1 MDPPP
6 TMTADESEE
15 NKISDDVGDAK
26 EGEDFDGVKDEVD
39 DGFEEE
45 EPKKSPSMTVALFVT
60 WILPILIIAVF
71 SRFGVDTEPPR
82 VKLNNRPISID
93 TTKFSSPRNP
103 PTSKK
108 NVPGMMAKKKKQKK
122 EDTKSDPAAA
132 PTVRHP
138 TSYRMLLDDIQD
150 RKRLW
155 KPRKVSSS
163 GVSGPRGTS
172 AEQPVK
178 KSNTKQAP
186 SSSPTSSKPRK
197 PSATSP
203 NSRYPSSLMRDP
215 QRTELDQAIET
226 RRLNFKKNRSVLNAI
241 DLADSLRMKDLKYHD
256 GGMGQQE
263 ALNAYQFAIDETI
276 RERQAMQERGEVTS
290 KSKLDTNDVSQELML
305 DYTEK
310 SVDGLLCALYTGMG
324 KMYFMANMFERAAQA
339 YSACIE
345 LEPHYLDAVTSRGS
359 TEIILGNFEL
369 AGKDFVTVL
378 EHDKMRMFKDAFTG
392 LAKVLVAK
400 EDAVPVGW
408 GTIVELLEP
417 IIAEDEARVVH
428 AGSVSPE
435 VRRVLTDSLNRLHH
449 VLFTYHD
456 TKTKNREKAWYHLTE
471 AYKHKMSSVEP
482 YNFSLEAQKLA
493 TIKAVFH
500 SNFWPEG
507 IGSSTKLPIFVIGF
521 VRTGSTL
528 LERVLDAHP
537 LIVGTGED
545 SVFNGRLEQIRNE
558 IVKTS
563 VSGDTEELKD
573 VVEELAE
580 SVAKDMRDRWKAI
593 DANTSPQDGSRKD
606 RVEPKRF
613 ADKMLTNYFN
623 VGFIHMLFPNALIL
637 HVARNPMDVLW
648 SAYKHEFPAGG
659 LDYTSEFESLA
670 SMYHLY
676 REVIKHWD
684 QALPGRVTHVRYED
698 MVHDMPGVAKAII
711 EATGLPWDESV
722 LSFHKMKHAVNTLS
736 TTQVRKGVYKDGLEA
751 WKKYETQ
758 LQPLVKLVG
767 VEAKWDLKTSLPTYI
782 PPPKLV
788 E

>member
-1 MDPPP
+1 
-6 TMTADESEE
+6 MTADETEE
-15 NKISDDVGDAK
+15 NKMVDDAGGTK
-26 EGEDFDGVKDEVD
+26 EGEDSDVVKDDVDNEFEDEEVTN
-39 DGFEEE
+39 
-45 EPKKSPSMTVALFVT
+45 SPSMTVALFVT

-71 SRFGVDTEPPR
+71 SRFRVDTEPPR

-108 NVPGMMAKKKKQKK
+108 NVAGMMAKKKSQKK
-122 EDTKSDPAAA
+122 KANTKSDPAPA
-132 PTVRHP
+132 PSAKHP
-138 TSYRMLLDDIQD
+138 TSYRMLLEDIQG

-155 KPRKVSSS
+155 KPKKVSSS
-163 GVSGPRGTS
+163 GSSGPRGVST
-172 AEQPVK
+172 EPPVK
-178 KSNTKQAP
+178 KANTKQAP
-186 SSSPTSSKPRK
+186 SSSPTSSTPREQ
-197 PSATSP
+197 SATP
-203 NSRYPSSLMRDP
+203 PTVKYPSSLMRDP
-215 QRTELDQAIET
+215 QRMELEQVIET
-226 RRLNFKKNRSVLNAI
+226 RRLKFKANRSVLNAI
-241 DLADSLRMKDLKYHD
+241 DLADSLRIKDLKYHD
-256 GGMGQQE
+256 GGMGQHE
-263 ALNAYQFAIDETI
+263 ALNAYQFAIDETV
-276 RERQAMQERGEVTS
+276 RERLAMQERGEVTT
-290 KSKLDTNDVSQELML
+290 KSKGGTNDVTQELML
-305 DYTEK
+305 EYAEK
-310 SVDGLLCALYTGMG
+310 SVDGLLCALYTSMG
-324 KMYFMANMFERAAQA
+324 KMYFMANMFERAVQA
-339 YSACIE
+339 YSACIDI
-345 LEPHYLDAVTSRGS
+345 EPHYFDAVTARGS
-359 TEIILGNFEL
+359 TQIILGNFEL

-378 EHDKMRMFKDAFTG
+378 EHDKMRMFKDAYTG

-400 EDAVPVGW
+400 EEVVPSGW
-408 GTIVELLEP
+408 SAIVERLEP
-417 IIAEDEARVVH
+417 MIAEDEARIIH

-435 VRRVLTDSLNRLHH
+435 VKRVLTDSLNRLHH

-456 TKTKNREKAWYHLTE
+456 AKTNNREEAWYHLTE

-482 YNFSLEAQKLA
+482 YNFSLETQKLA
-493 TIKAVFH
+493 TIKAVFN
-500 SNFWPEG
+500 SKFWPEG

-563 VSGDTEELKD
+563 VSGDTEELMD
-573 VVEELAE
+573 VVEELAD
-580 SVAKDMRDRWKAI
+580 SVANDMRDRWKAI
-593 DANTSPQDGSRKD
+593 DANTSPQDGSRKE
-606 RVEPKRF
+606 RVQPKRF
-613 ADKMLTNYFN
+613 VDKMLTNYFN

-670 SMYHLY
+670 SMYHMY
-676 REVIKHWD
+676 REIIRHWD

-698 MVHDMPGVAKAII
+698 MVHDMPGIAKAII

-722 LSFHKMKHAVNTLS
+722 LSFHKKKHAVNTLS
-736 TTQVRKGVYKDGLEA
+736 TTQVRQGVYKHGLEA

-788 E
+788 EE